1 MSIDPKN
8 LEDSLSRVRHE
19 LRGPMT
25 AIQGYTSILLEDTLG
40 NGHPE
45 YESSLRRILSSTQHM
60 LNLIGL
66 LLGDPVKDKPPGRIG
81 FDVSELIVQIEQMF
95 YGVFPDRPL
104 STERDLGGQAPWVLG
119 DESEIGDIVT
129 SLLIEVADRSEGKL
143 IFRVARITADL
154 YRITIIADEKKNGS
168 VEDEEFQ
175 AITDRVG
182 TLGGSVKVA
191 VDGSRIQIE
200 MDLML
205 QAEGTDETIAP
216 SEPDSSVSNAP
227 AIDFAHLRLPTAIW
241 SALNEAA
248 EMHSVT
254 DVRKQMDKLKTLG
267 PEYEPVALYLEDRC
281 RAYDMTGIL
290 EVMKRVQS
298 E

>member
-1 MSIDPKN
+1 
-8 LEDSLSRVRHE
+8 
-19 LRGPMT
+19 MT
-25 AIQGYTSILLEDTLG
+25 AIQGYASILLEDSLE
-40 NGHPE
+40 NGHTE

-66 LLGDPVKDKPPGRIG
+66 LLGDPAKESAPGRIG
-81 FDVSELIVQIEQMF
+81 FDINELIGQIEQMF

-104 STERDLGGQAPWVLG
+104 STERDLGGQATWVVG

-129 SLLIEVADRSEGKL
+129 SLLIEAADRSEGKL

-154 YRITIIADEKKNGS
+154 YRVTILADKKKNGS

-205 QAEGTDETIAP
+205 QAEGTDETFAP
-216 SEPDSSVSNAP
+216 SGPDSTVSNVP
-227 AIDFAHLRLPTAIW
+227 TIDFAQLRLPTTIW

-254 DVRKQMDKLKTLG
+254 DVRKQIDILETLG
-267 PEYEPVALYLEDRC
+267 PEYEPVALYLQDRC

-290 EVMKRVQS
+290 EVMQRVQS

>member
-1 MSIDPKN
+1 
-8 LEDSLSRVRHE
+8 
-19 LRGPMT
+19 
-25 AIQGYTSILLEDTLG
+25 
-40 NGHPE
+40 
-45 YESSLRRILSSTQHM
+45 M

-81 FDVSELIVQIEQMF
+81 FDVSELIVQIEKMF
-95 YGVFPDRPL
+95 YCVFPDRPL

-129 SLLIEVADRSEGKL
+129 SLLIEAADRSEGKL

-154 YRITIIADEKKNGS
+154 YRITILADEKKNGS

-216 SEPDSSVSNAP
+216 SEPDSSVSNA
-227 AIDFAHLRLPTAIW
+227 ASTIDFAHLRLPTAIW

-254 DVRKQMDKLKTLG
+254 DVRKQIDNLETLG
-267 PEYEPVALYLEDRC
+267 PDYQPIALYLRDRC
-281 RAYDMTGIL
+281 GAYDMTGIL
-290 EVMKRVQS
+290 EVMQRVQS